1 MLYEMSLCQYDF
13 FLEEEK
19 QMCTLEEKFWFYKF
33 SDKINT
39 FKME

>member
-19 QMCTLEEKFWFYKF
+19 ACTA
-33 SDKINT
+33 DVHIRRKILVL
-39 FKME
+39 